1 MVGRW
6 DAVNHSPLLA
16 AAYDQAWN
24 QPASVADGI
33 LSLLNI
39 DNPTPR
45 QSIGAMAI
53 GEMVAHFNALFRGL
67 AKG

>member
-6 DAVNHSPLLA
+6 DAANHSPLLA
-16 AAYDQAWN
+16 AAYDKAWN
-24 QPASVADGI
+24 DPVAIADGV
-33 LSLLNI
+33 LALNHI

-53 GEMVAHFNALFRGL
+53 GECIAHLNALFRGL